1 MTDLVAKLAEAERLA
16 QGSRWQRLRNT
27 PGKYLFALG
36 FKTLVYARTHR
47 GRPALA
53 HTFFGL
59 PMQVVLPAG
68 MDLYLLGAKSHDS
81 EIRLARLLLHH
92 LRPGD
97 TFVDVGGHFGYFTL
111 LASRLV
117 GPAGRVVAFEA
128 SGSTYAVLAANVRA
142 QANVTAHHLALS
154 DQAET
159 ISFFEFPV
167 LYNEFNSMDV
177 DQFRHEKWFAASPPT
192 KREVSAVPLDEM
204 VRREQLHPALIKID
218 VEGAELKVIRGA
230 ADTLRRQRPL
240 VVMEYLA
247 PDRHNTAHQ
256 QAAALLRELGYAS
269 FVPAPDGQLDA
280 CADLDAYLTRYGL
293 ESANFAF
300 RKP

>member
-1 MTDLVAKLAEAERLA
+1 M
-16 QGSRWQRLRNT
+16 
-27 PGKYLFALG
+27 
-36 FKTLVYARTHR
+36 
-47 GRPALA
+47 
-53 HTFFGL
+53 
-59 PMQVVLPAG
+59 
-68 MDLYLLGAKSHDS
+68 
-81 EIRLARLLLHH
+81 
-92 LRPGD
+92 
-97 TFVDVGGHFGYFTL
+97 GGHFGYFTL
-111 LASRLV
+111 LGSRLV

-128 SGSTYAVLAANVRA
+128 SGSTHAVLAANVRA

-167 LYNEFNSMDV
+167 LYTEFSSMDV
-177 DQFRHEKWFAASPPT
+177 DQFRHEKWFAASPPI
-192 KREVSAVPLDEM
+192 KREVSAVPLDD
-204 VRREQLHPALIKID
+204 VVQREQLHPALIKID

-247 PDRHNTAHQ
+247 PNRHNTAHRE
-256 QAAALLRELGYAS
+256 AAALLRELGYESYA
-269 FVPAPDGQLDA
+269 PAPGGQLDT